1 MPSWLASMR
10 YASILLLLLFV
21 LPLVGQTEFTG
32 ARNKDAAI
40 LVHMSY
46 GPELSL
52 ADLGD
57 RFNNNF
63 GIGLGLGYSAQE
75 SPWIFSLE
83 GKYFFGSE
91 VEEDVLAGLRTD
103 AGFIIG
109 TNRFPADIN
118 LRMRGLFVGLRAGR
132 IFALGDNPRAG
143 IKVALGAGYFSH
155 RIRIQFDP
163 MQTVNQLVGDYRK
176 GYDRLSA
183 GPALSQFV
191 GYYQLSKNG
200 RINFFAG
207 VEAIQA
213 LTTNQRD
220 YDFATAGTLEEDR
233 LDISLGIRAGLILP
247 LYNGSGEDIF
257 YR

>member
-1 MPSWLASMR
+1 MR
-10 YASILLLLLFV
+10 YAFVLLLLVFV

-32 ARNKDAAI
+32 ARNRDAAI

-52 ADLGD
+52 ADLSD
-57 RFNNNF
+57 RFNTNF
-63 GIGLGLGYSAQE
+63 GIGLGVGYSGKE

-83 GKYFFGSE
+83 GKYYFGSE
-91 VEEDVLAGLRTD
+91 VNEDVLAGLRTD
-103 AGFIIG
+103 GGFIIG
-109 TNRFPADIN
+109 TNRVPADIN
-118 LRMRGLFVGLRAGR
+118 LRMRGLYVGARVGR
-132 IFALGDNPRAG
+132 IFALGDNPRGG
-143 IKVALGAGYFSH
+143 IKVALGAGYLSH

-183 GPALSQFV
+183 GPALSQFI
-191 GYYQLSKNG
+191 GYYQLSENG

-207 VEAIQA
+207 VESIQA

-233 LDISLGIRAGLILP
+233 LDISLGFRAGLILP
-247 LYNGSGEDIF
+247 LYSGAGEEIF